1 MARKTLPQ
9 KGVRVVEFLLGLRYQ
24 DIGEIMAA
32 RGMDDDEI
40 DRGWSLVRGLVRGRA
55 VTSGMND
62 AGRAIGDIEGW
73 QREHFVI
80 LDATLRRHYPK
91 VHAVVCDR
99 VSKADGIDGVVA
111 MKILLD
117 RLDAVV
123 HPPAEGG
130 MADAPAALALL
141 AKRGTGPEAL
151 EALRAMVHRAT
162 SLADADDE
170 IDPDAVAAS
179 EEAMWEWYL
188 EWSLQARVAIKDQR
202 MLAALG
208 FRRRGGES

>member
-9 KGVRVVEFLLGLRYQ
+9 KGVRVVEFLLGLGYQ

-32 RGMDDDEI
+32 RGMDEEEI
-40 DRGWSLVRGLVRGRA
+40 GRGWSLVRGLVRGRA

-62 AGRAIGDIEGW
+62 AGRAIGDIEDW

-91 VHAVVCDR
+91 VHAVLCDR
-99 VSKADGIDGVVA
+99 VAKADGTDGVVA
-111 MKILLD
+111 MRVLLD
-117 RLDAVV
+117 HLDAVLR
-123 HPPAEGG
+123 PPAEGG

-151 EALRAMVHRAT
+151 DALRAMVHRAT
-162 SLADADDE
+162 SLGDADDE
-170 IDPDAVAAS
+170 IDPDDVAAS
-179 EEAMWEWYL
+179 EQAMWDWYL
-188 EWSLQARVAIKDQR
+188 EWSLHARIAIKDQR

-208 FRRRGGES
+208 FRKGRAES